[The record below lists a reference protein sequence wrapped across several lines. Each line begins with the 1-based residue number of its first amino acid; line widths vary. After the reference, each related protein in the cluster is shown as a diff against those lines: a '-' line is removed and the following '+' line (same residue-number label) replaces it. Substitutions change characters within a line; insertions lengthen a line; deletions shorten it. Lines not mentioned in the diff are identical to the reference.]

1 MKHTDFIFL
10 SHCDLPDT
18 LTSLGPLIFALVI
31 SKVIVADMRPVSVIT
46 SDNQGLLHLS

>member
-1 MKHTDFIFL
+1 MKHSNIIFL

-18 LTSLGPLIFALVI
+18 LASLGPLIFALII

-46 SDNQGLLHLS
+46 SDDQ